1 MARKGAKRQPTTKT
15 RNELAAM
22 REAGRVLAGCLDML
36 ESLLAPGLTTGELD
50 RWAEEYIRAHGAAP
64 SFKGLYGYPATICCA
79 PNDVI
84 VHGIPDAKTVLREG
98 DILGIDIGARVDGL
112 HADLTRTMT
121 VGAVGER
128 ARRLVDKTR
137 EALEAGIA
145 QAVEGNRVLDISRV
159 VQTVVEGAGYSV
171 TRELTGHGIG
181 RRFHEPP
188 SIPNFV
194 ELSQFPDDYPIQLRR
209 GMTLAIEPMVAEG
222 THKVTRDPDRWTYR
236 TADGKLSAHFEHTVE
251 ITRGAPRILTLP
263 GRPQAESADE
273 GSGAAGN
280 GEYGS

>member
-1 MARKGAKRQPTTKT
+1 MARRGVHRQPIAKT
-15 RNELAAM
+15 RDEVAAM
-22 REAGRVLAGCLDML
+22 REAGKVLAGCLDML
-36 ESLLAPGLTTGELD
+36 ATVLAPGVTTGELD
-50 RWAEEYIRAHGAAP
+50 RLAEEYVRSHGAVP

-79 PNDVI
+79 PNDVV

-112 HADLTRTMT
+112 HADLTRTFP
-121 VGAVGER
+121 VGQISER
-128 ARRLVDKTR
+128 AQRLIDRTQA
-137 EALEAGIA
+137 ALLAGIA
-145 QAVEGNRVLDISRV
+145 QAVEGNRILDISRAI
-159 VQTVVEGAGYSV
+159 QAAVEGAGYSC

-194 ELSQFPDDYPIQLRR
+194 ELSQFPDDYQVRLRR

-222 THKVTRDPDRWTYR
+222 RHEIARDPDRWTYR

-251 ITRGAPRILTLP
+251 VTRGAPRILTLP
-263 GRPQAESADE
+263 ARSDRGESE
-273 GSGAAGN
+273 EESRVAGN
-280 GEYGS
+280 GGYGS